1 MTVTYE
7 LKTHSRNVNMDLNPG
22 KPGETPIGKHTGY
35 DLITTHDDGSQTIQ
49 YIDLYHLIF
58 SKQRS
63 KYPNSNNFW
72 DKNQNN
78 FNYVLSF
85 IGV

>member
-1 MTVTYE
+1 MTTYE
-7 LKTHSRNVNMDLNPG
+7 LRIHTRDVSLTEEGLGDI
-22 KPGETPIGKHTGY
+22 GEHTGY